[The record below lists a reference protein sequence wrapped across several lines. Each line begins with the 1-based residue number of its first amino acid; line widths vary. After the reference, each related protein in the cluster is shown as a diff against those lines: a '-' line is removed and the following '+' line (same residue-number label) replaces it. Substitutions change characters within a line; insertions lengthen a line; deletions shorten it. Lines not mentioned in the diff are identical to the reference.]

1 MTLHMQKFPA
11 SRQVPLTSEGKE
23 FGFSPAVRPY
33 QVENNAAAANVNEQ
47 LTGVHTEEKVAVN
60 SQVAAYAVMQMIASG
75 DLFAGGTP
83 LPPPPSF
90 FHSISSPGAL
100 QLINLGDG
108 HYKLLQMET

>member
-75 DLFAGGTP
+75 DLFAGGPRRWP
-83 LPPPPSF
+83 LQ
-90 FHSISSPGAL
+90 IATDGNLSPRATSCFDPVF
-100 QLINLGDG
+100 QAAI
-108 HYKLLQMET
+108 Q